1 MDVAIE
7 NTGAIGRR
15 MTVKV
20 PAEQLDGAVTAKL
33 NRLAKTAKI
42 AGFRPGKVPMKVIES
57 RFADQALAEAADELI
72 SRSYFSALTEKELDA
87 AGPPAIEPKTMA
99 RGQDLE
105 FVADFE
111 IFPDVTKTD
120 LKGVSIERQ
129 HCDVKDEDIDRT
141 IDTLRQQRTAYTA
154 AEKTAGTDDRVTID
168 FEGRVD
174 GEVFQGGEAKDYAV
188 VLGKGALL
196 ADFESAL
203 MNAKAG
209 DDLTI
214 ALTFP
219 EDYPG
224 TEVAGKAAEFSVK
237 IKEVATP
244 EVPEI
249 DEAFIKTF
257 GIEDGSVEAFR
268 AEIRASLERERDQRA
283 RMKVRETVLDALMK
297 DNEFEVPTALVD
309 EEINRSIQAVR
320 QQLQQRGLPHDGPID
335 RANYLDEAY
344 RRVRLGLAMHGVV
357 KRLEIKPD
365 ADRVRERVMEMGSS
379 YSDPEQFAKWYFEDK
394 SRLAQIE
401 AVVVE
406 EQAVDALLAEA
417 TVTDATVSFEEFM
430 RPEAPAGG
438 PDGGPAR
445 VEA

>member
-105 FVADFE
+105 FIADFE

-120 LKGVSIERQ
+120 LKGVAIERQ
-129 HCDVKDEDIDRT
+129 HCEVKDEDIDRT

-268 AEIRASLERERDQRA
+268 TEIRNSLERERDQRA

-379 YSDPEQFAKWYFEDK
+379 YSDPEQFTKWYFEDK

-438 PDGGPAR
+438 PAGGPDR

>member
-1 MDVAIE
+1 M
-7 NTGAIGRR
+7 
-15 MTVKV
+15 
-20 PAEQLDGAVTAKL
+20 
-33 NRLAKTAKI
+33 
-42 AGFRPGKVPMKVIES
+42 
-57 RFADQALAEAADELI
+57 
-72 SRSYFSALTEKELDA
+72 
-87 AGPPAIEPKTMA
+87 
-99 RGQDLE
+99 
-105 FVADFE
+105 
-111 IFPDVTKTD
+111 
-120 LKGVSIERQ
+120 
-129 HCDVKDEDIDRT
+129 
-141 IDTLRQQRTAYTA
+141 RQQRTAYTA
-154 AEKTAGTDDRVTID
+154 AEKTAGTDDQVTID

-196 ADFESAL
+196 ADFENAL
-203 MNAKAG
+203 MDAKAG

-237 IKEVATP
+237 VKEVAAP

-268 AEIRASLERERDQRA
+268 TEIRTSLERERDQRA

-379 YSDPEQFAKWYFEDK
+379 YSDPEQFTKWYFEDK

>member
-120 LKGVSIERQ
+120 LKGVAIERQ
-129 HCDVKDEDIDRT
+129 HCEVKDEDIDRT

-257 GIEDGSVEAFR
+257 GIEDGSAEAFR
-268 AEIRASLERERDQRA
+268 TEIRNSLERERDQRA

-379 YSDPEQFAKWYFEDK
+379 YSDPEQFTKWYFEDK

-438 PDGGPAR
+438 PDR

>member
-120 LKGVSIERQ
+120 LKGVAIERQ
-129 HCDVKDEDIDRT
+129 HCEVKDEDIDRT

-154 AEKTAGTDDRVTID
+154 AEKTAGTDDQVTID

-196 ADFESAL
+196 ADFENAL
-203 MNAKAG
+203 MDAKAG

-237 IKEVATP
+237 LQEVAAP
-244 EVPEI
+244 EGPEI
-249 DEAFIKTF
+249 DDAFIKTF

-268 AEIRASLERERDQRA
+268 TEIRTSLERERDQRA

-309 EEINRSIQAVR
+309 E
-320 QQLQQRGLPHDGPID
+320 
-335 RANYLDEAY
+335 
-344 RRVRLGLAMHGVV
+344 
-357 KRLEIKPD
+357 
-365 ADRVRERVMEMGSS
+365 
-379 YSDPEQFAKWYFEDK
+379 
-394 SRLAQIE
+394 
-401 AVVVE
+401 
-406 EQAVDALLAEA
+406 
-417 TVTDATVSFEEFM
+417 
-430 RPEAPAGG
+430 
-438 PDGGPAR
+438 
-445 VEA
+445 

>member
-15 MTVKV
+15 MTIKV

-120 LKGVSIERQ
+120 LKGVAIERQ
-129 HCDVKDEDIDRT
+129 HCEVKDEDIDRT
-141 IDTLRQQRTAYTA
+141 IDTLRQHRTAYTA
-154 AEKTAGTDDRVTID
+154 AEKTAGTDDQVTID

-237 IKEVATP
+237 VKEVAAP

-268 AEIRASLERERDQRA
+268 TEIRTSLERERDQRA

-320 QQLQQRGLPHDGPID
+320 QQLQQRGLPQDGPID

-379 YSDPEQFAKWYFEDK
+379 YSDPEQFTKWYFEDK

-430 RPEAPAGG
+430 RPETPAGG
-438 PDGGPAR
+438 PAGGAAK

>member
-105 FVADFE
+105 FIADFE

-120 LKGVSIERQ
+120 LKGVAIERQ
-129 HCDVKDEDIDRT
+129 HCEVKDEDIDRT

-203 MNAKAG
+203 MNAQAG

-268 AEIRASLERERDQRA
+268 TEIRTSLERERDQRA

-379 YSDPEQFAKWYFEDK
+379 YSDPEQFTKWYFEDK

-438 PDGGPAR
+438 PDR